1 MRFFILSLLIN
12 LVLLFVPNLTLSA
25 KNEEVSKKIEIVL
38 NENNTAFND
47 TKKTETIKSAE
58 VIKEKEIKKT
68 VKPKQETLKT
78 KKVNKKNDKKPNLK
92 NKPLKKSPQIDQ
104 TSLINQTSS
113 IDQSS
118 LKEIQ
123 KDRSKSATL
132 ENLNNS
138 KENDD
143 FCKENIGFKVL
154 NTKEAYDFPKK
165 AKMLRLKGKFEVEV
179 SFKIINSDIK
189 IINIKGANEIFKTEA
204 KKLTQNLNIEVLDKR
219 VSECLIIKPFLFISN

>member
-104 TSLINQTSS
+104 TSLI
-113 IDQSS
+113 DQSS

-123 KDRSKSATL
+123 KDTSKSATL

-154 NTKEAYDFPKK
+154 NTKEAYGFPKK
-165 AKMLRLKGKFEVEV
+165 AKMLRLKGKFEVKV